1 MIGDETVAWLMASAI
16 PSIRYLTLRR
26 LVRLA
31 EAHGAVQAE
40 RQAMAESGPIP
51 LILAR
56 QAEGGNWTGE
66 SSFYTPKYTSTHWS
80 MMLLAELQADP
91 ADERLRRGAAFMLA
105 TTEHKVAQALAKR
118 EPGWECLWGN
128 MLHYV
133 AYAGLSD
140 DTRAEQV
147 VEYLC
152 RSTLES
158 EWRCSWNWELPCGWG
173 AARGL
178 WGLGALPA
186 EQRTGRVAEA
196 LAAGLHFLLDAYDP
210 VAADYPNQGISQMWS
225 RLNFPLFYQA
235 DILFVLRLAAQLA
248 ALERPGAQ
256 RALAWLEGR
265 RSKQGRW
272 RGASP
277 FRSRTTLEVAP
288 DREETD
294 RWVTLHALAVLRER
308 GPVGLQSA
316 RSASG

>member
-1 MIGDETVAWLMASAI
+1 MMVDDQLVASLMGSST

-26 LVRLA
+26 LVELA
-31 EAHGAVQAE
+31 EADGAVQAQ
-40 RQAMAESGPIP
+40 RRAMTESGPIP

-56 QAEGGNWTGE
+56 QGQGGNWKGE

-105 TTEHKVAQALAKR
+105 TTEKKVAEALAKR

-140 DTRAEQV
+140 DPRAEPV
-147 VEYLC
+147 IEYLC
-152 RSTLES
+152 RSALES
-158 EWRCSWNWELPCGWG
+158 GWRCAWNWELPCGWG

-178 WGLGALPA
+178 WGLAALPA
-186 EQRTGRVAEA
+186 AQRTGRVAEA

-210 VAADYPNQGISQMWS
+210 VAADYPNQGVSQMWG

-235 DILFVLRLAAQLA
+235 DVLFVLRLAALLD
-248 ALERPGAQ
+248 ALDRPGAQ
-256 RALAWLEGR
+256 RALAWLQGR
-265 RSKQGRW
+265 RNKQGRW

-294 RWVTLHALAVLRER
+294 RWVTVLALAVIGER
-308 GPVGLQSA
+308 G
-316 RSASG
+316 SGFGDG